1 MLIVLNVALLKTTN
15 TSPTCVQAYDDI
27 SNIWGTQIIDFYN
40 RGYATIKNGTFIG
53 KYYKVGIM
61 GHHRVVKFSD
71 EISLKTKE
79 IETYTNNCSVGSLSN
94 LTITNSTSHAI
105 GSKVS
110 VSVSTNV
117 GFSSIIKAKLDLLS
131 IVQIGAEEGMTVQTT
146 IGTETSYWTETI
158 TTSTVSYT
166 LNLNNLLPSKD
177 TVRYSKVA
185 CYVEAY
191 ISESYTEEQ
200 VMWWWQRVSG
210 TSRANYYAC
219 YYIGD
224 LCTFV
229 YNDNTFGDT
238 VIGEYL
244 VNDTIKEY

>member
-1 MLIVLNVALLKTTN
+1 M
-15 TSPTCVQAYDDI
+15 
-27 SNIWGTQIIDFYN
+27 
-40 RGYATIKNGTFIG
+40 
-53 KYYKVGIM
+53 
-61 GHHRVVKFSD
+61 SD
-71 EISLKTKE
+71 
-79 IETYTNNCSVGSLSN
+79 

-166 LNLNNLLPSKD
+166 LNLNNLLPSKA